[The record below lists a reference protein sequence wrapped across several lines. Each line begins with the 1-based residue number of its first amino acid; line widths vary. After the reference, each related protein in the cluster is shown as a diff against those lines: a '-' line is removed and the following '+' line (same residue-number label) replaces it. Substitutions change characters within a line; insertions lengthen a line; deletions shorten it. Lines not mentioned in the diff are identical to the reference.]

1 MNMIVDIVV
10 VILLIGGM
18 IAGWMTGGFRE
29 ILRVVVLLL
38 LIAVFQFPSVKSLLP
53 QSSVG
58 GVLVSVVVFS
68 VAWFVIYRLLF
79 WMLKGIITAKE
90 GSLGKFNQ
98 GMGVFFGF
106 LKALMIMGIFVYFVN
121 SAFRAGHLIELRPRF
136 KQSHF
141 STVLMTGIDYV
152 YKK

>member
-1 MNMIVDIVV
+1 MIVDIVV

-18 IAGWMTGGFRE
+18 VAGWMTGGFRE
-29 ILRVVVLLL
+29 ILRIVVLLF
-38 LIAVFQFPSVKSLLP
+38 LIAIFQFPSVKSLFP

-58 GVLVSVVVFS
+58 GVIVSGVVFT

-98 GMGVFFGF
+98 GMGIFFGF
-106 LKALMIMGIFVYFVN
+106 LKALMIMGLFVYFVN
-121 SAFRAGHLIELRPRF
+121 TAFRAKHLVELQPKF
-136 KQSHF
+136 KRSHF
-141 STVLMTGIDYV
+141 STFLMKGVDYV
-152 YKK
+152 SKK